1 MSKFNYNN
9 YAPEFTAD
17 DFLFYKAGDVIMSG
31 GYSIDS
37 LLLKEGI
44 SPMQTF
50 NSLENGSNQ
59 MGGNK
64 ASNIFEN
71 LAVPAGLLFI
81 NKKNIGSYSSLSDY
95 KETKMLPDNIFD
107 EFMNM
112 IEMDKRK
119 RKKTRRND
127 VISITNNCLQSI
139 FFSLNLSLIVHV
151 NN

>member
-9 YAPEFTAD
+9 YKPEFTDD
-17 DFLFYKAGDVIMSG
+17 DFLFYKDGDVIMSG

-50 NSLENGSNQ
+50 NSLENRNNQ

-71 LAVPAGLLFI
+71 LAVPAGLLYI

-107 EFMNM
+107 EFMSM

-119 RKKTRRND
+119 RKKTRKND
-127 VISITNNCLQSI
+127 VISSKKKTRKM
-139 FFSLNLSLIVHV
+139 
-151 NN
+151 

>member
-9 YAPEFTAD
+9 YKPEFTDD

-50 NSLENGSNQ
+50 NSLENNNQ

-64 ASNIFEN
+64 PSNIFEN

-127 VISITNNCLQSI
+127 VISITNNKKKTRKM
-139 FFSLNLSLIVHV
+139 
-151 NN
+151 

>member
-9 YAPEFTAD
+9 YKPEFTDD
-17 DFLFYKAGDVIMSG
+17 DFLFYKNGDVIMSG

-50 NSLENGSNQ
+50 NSLENGGNLI
-59 MGGNK
+59 GGNK
-64 ASNIFEN
+64 PSNIFEN

-107 EFMNM
+107 EFMSM

-127 VISITNNCLQSI
+127 VISSKKKTRKM
-139 FFSLNLSLIVHV
+139 
-151 NN
+151 

>member
-9 YAPEFTAD
+9 YKPEFTDD
-17 DFLFYKAGDVIMSG
+17 DFLFYKDGDVIMSG

-50 NSLENGSNQ
+50 NSLENNNQ

-71 LAVPAGLLFI
+71 LAVPAGLLYI

-107 EFMNM
+107 EFMSM

-119 RKKTRRND
+119 RKKTRKND
-127 VISITNNCLQSI
+127 VISSKKKTRKM
-139 FFSLNLSLIVHV
+139 
-151 NN
+151 

>member
-9 YAPEFTAD
+9 YKPEFTAD

-50 NSLENGSNQ
+50 NSLENGNNK

-71 LAVPAGLLFI
+71 LAVPAGLLYI

-107 EFMNM
+107 EFMSM
-112 IEMDKRK
+112 IEIDNRK
-119 RKKTRRND
+119 KKTRKND
-127 VISITNNCLQSI
+127 IISSKKKTRKM
-139 FFSLNLSLIVHV
+139 
-151 NN
+151 

>member
-1 MSKFNYNN
+1 MSKINYNN
-9 YAPEFTAD
+9 YKPEFTDD

-50 NSLENGSNQ
+50 NSLENNNQ

-64 ASNIFEN
+64 PSNIFEN

-107 EFMNM
+107 EFMSM

-127 VISITNNCLQSI
+127 VISITNNKKKTRKM
-139 FFSLNLSLIVHV
+139 
-151 NN
+151 

>member
-9 YAPEFTAD
+9 YTPEFTAD

-50 NSLENGSNQ
+50 NSLENGNQ

-112 IEMDKRK
+112 IEIDKRK
-119 RKKTRRND
+119 RKKTRKND
-127 VISITNNCLQSI
+127 IIVNSNNKKKTRKM
-139 FFSLNLSLIVHV
+139 
-151 NN
+151 

>member
-9 YAPEFTAD
+9 YKPEFTDD

-50 NSLENGSNQ
+50 NSLENGNNQ

-71 LAVPAGLLFI
+71 LAVPAGLLYI

-112 IEMDKRK
+112 IEIDKRK
-119 RKKTRRND
+119 KKTRKND
-127 VISITNNCLQSI
+127 IISSKKKTRKM
-139 FFSLNLSLIVHV
+139 
-151 NN
+151 

>member
-107 EFMNM
+107 EFMSM
-112 IEMDKRK
+112 IEIDKRK
-119 RKKTRRND
+119 KKTRKND
-127 VISITNNCLQSI
+127 IISSKKKTRKM
-139 FFSLNLSLIVHV
+139 
-151 NN
+151 

>member
-9 YAPEFTAD
+9 YKPEFTDD
-17 DFLFYKAGDVIMSG
+17 DFLFYKDGDVIMSG

-50 NSLENGSNQ
+50 NSLENGGNLI
-59 MGGNK
+59 GGNK
-64 ASNIFEN
+64 PSNIFEN
-71 LAVPAGLLFI
+71 LAVPAGLLYI

-107 EFMNM
+107 EFMSM

-119 RKKTRRND
+119 RKKTRKND
-127 VISITNNCLQSI
+127 VISSKKKTRKM
-139 FFSLNLSLIVHV
+139 
-151 NN
+151 

>member
-9 YAPEFTAD
+9 YKPEFTAD

-50 NSLENGSNQ
+50 NSLENGNNQ

-71 LAVPAGLLFI
+71 LAVPAGLLYI

-107 EFMNM
+107 EFMSM
-112 IEMDKRK
+112 IEIDKRK
-119 RKKTRRND
+119 KKTRKND
-127 VISITNNCLQSI
+127 IISSKKKTRKM
-139 FFSLNLSLIVHV
+139 
-151 NN
+151 

>member
-50 NSLENGSNQ
+50 NSLENGNNK

-71 LAVPAGLLFI
+71 LAVPAGLLYI

-112 IEMDKRK
+112 IEIDKRK
-119 RKKTRRND
+119 KKTRKND
-127 VISITNNCLQSI
+127 IISITNNKKKTRKM
-139 FFSLNLSLIVHV
+139 
-151 NN
+151 

>member
-1 MSKFNYNN
+1 MSKINYNN
-9 YAPEFTAD
+9 YKPEFTDD

-50 NSLENGSNQ
+50 NSLENNNQ

-64 ASNIFEN
+64 PSNIFEN

-107 EFMNM
+107 EFMSM

-127 VISITNNCLQSI
+127 VISSKKKTRKM
-139 FFSLNLSLIVHV
+139 
-151 NN
+151 

>member
-1 MSKFNYNN
+1 MSKINYNN
-9 YAPEFTAD
+9 YKPEFTDD

-112 IEMDKRK
+112 IEIDKRK
-119 RKKTRRND
+119 RKKTRKND
-127 VISITNNCLQSI
+127 IIVNSNNKKKTRKM
-139 FFSLNLSLIVHV
+139 
-151 NN
+151 

>member
-9 YAPEFTAD
+9 YKPEFTDD

-50 NSLENGSNQ
+50 NSLENNNQ

-64 ASNIFEN
+64 PSNIFEN

-107 EFMNM
+107 EFMSM

-127 VISITNNCLQSI
+127 VISITNNKKKTRKM
-139 FFSLNLSLIVHV
+139 
-151 NN
+151 

>member
-1 MSKFNYNN
+1 MTTNFGLDTN
-9 YAPEFTAD
+9 D
-17 DFLFYKAGDVIMSG
+17 LLFYKQQQGGNDIIMSG

-50 NSLENGSNQ
+50 NSLENGNQ

-71 LAVPAGLLFI
+71 LAVPAGLLYI

-112 IEMDKRK
+112 IEIDKRK
-119 RKKTRRND
+119 RKKTRKND
-127 VISITNNCLQSI
+127 IIVNSNNKKKTRKM
-139 FFSLNLSLIVHV
+139 
-151 NN
+151 

>member
-1 MSKFNYNN
+1 
-9 YAPEFTAD
+9 
-17 DFLFYKAGDVIMSG
+17 MSG

-112 IEMDKRK
+112 IEIDKRK
-119 RKKTRRND
+119 RKKTRKND
-127 VISITNNCLQSI
+127 IIVNSNNKKKTRKM
-139 FFSLNLSLIVHV
+139 
-151 NN
+151 

>member
-9 YAPEFTAD
+9 YKPEFTAD

-50 NSLENGSNQ
+50 NSLENGNNK

-71 LAVPAGLLFI
+71 LAVPAGLLYI

-112 IEMDKRK
+112 IEIDKRK
-119 RKKTRRND
+119 KKTRKND
-127 VISITNNCLQSI
+127 IISSKKKTRKM
-139 FFSLNLSLIVHV
+139 
-151 NN
+151 

>member
-9 YAPEFTAD
+9 YKPEFTDD

-50 NSLENGSNQ
+50 NSLENNNQ

-71 LAVPAGLLFI
+71 LAVPAGLLYI

-107 EFMNM
+107 EFMSM

-119 RKKTRRND
+119 RKKTRKND
-127 VISITNNCLQSI
+127 VISSKKKTRKM
-139 FFSLNLSLIVHV
+139 
-151 NN
+151 

>member
-9 YAPEFTAD
+9 YKPEFTDD

-50 NSLENGSNQ
+50 NSLENNNQ

-64 ASNIFEN
+64 PSNIFEN

-81 NKKNIGSYSSLSDY
+81 NKKNIGSYSSLSG
-95 KETKMLPDNIFD
+95 
-107 EFMNM
+107 
-112 IEMDKRK
+112 KR
-119 RKKTRRND
+119 
-127 VISITNNCLQSI
+127 
-139 FFSLNLSLIVHV
+139 
-151 NN
+151 

>member
-1 MSKFNYNN
+1 MSKINYNN
-9 YAPEFTAD
+9 YKPEFTDD

-50 NSLENGSNQ
+50 NSLENNNQ

-64 ASNIFEN
+64 PSNIFEN

-81 NKKNIGSYSSLSDY
+81 NKKNIGSYSSVSDY

-107 EFMNM
+107 EFMSM

-127 VISITNNCLQSI
+127 IISSKKKTRKM
-139 FFSLNLSLIVHV
+139 
-151 NN
+151 

>member
-9 YAPEFTAD
+9 YKPEFTDD
-17 DFLFYKAGDVIMSG
+17 DFLFYKNGDVIMSG

-50 NSLENGSNQ
+50 NSLENGGNLI
-59 MGGNK
+59 GGNK
-64 ASNIFEN
+64 PSNIFEN

-107 EFMNM
+107 EFMSM

-127 VISITNNCLQSI
+127 VISSKKKTRTM
-139 FFSLNLSLIVHV
+139 
-151 NN
+151 

>member
-1 MSKFNYNN
+1 
-9 YAPEFTAD
+9 
-17 DFLFYKAGDVIMSG
+17 MSG

-50 NSLENGSNQ
+50 NSLENNNQ

-71 LAVPAGLLFI
+71 LAVPAGLLYI

-107 EFMNM
+107 EFMSM

-119 RKKTRRND
+119 RKKTRKND
-127 VISITNNCLQSI
+127 VISSKKKTRKM
-139 FFSLNLSLIVHV
+139 
-151 NN
+151 

>member
-1 MSKFNYNN
+1 MSKINYNN
-9 YAPEFTAD
+9 YKPEFTDD

-50 NSLENGSNQ
+50 NSLENNNQ

-64 ASNIFEN
+64 PSNIFEN

-107 EFMNM
+107 EFMSM

-127 VISITNNCLQSI
+127 VISNKKKTRKM
-139 FFSLNLSLIVHV
+139 
-151 NN
+151 

>member
-107 EFMNM
+107 EFMSM

-127 VISITNNCLQSI
+127 VISITNNKKKTRKM
-139 FFSLNLSLIVHV
+139 
-151 NN
+151 

>member
-1 MSKFNYNN
+1 MSKINYNN
-9 YAPEFTAD
+9 YKPEFTDD

-50 NSLENGSNQ
+50 NSLENNNQ

-64 ASNIFEN
+64 PSNIFEN

-127 VISITNNCLQSI
+127 VISITNNKKKTRKM
-139 FFSLNLSLIVHV
+139 
-151 NN
+151 